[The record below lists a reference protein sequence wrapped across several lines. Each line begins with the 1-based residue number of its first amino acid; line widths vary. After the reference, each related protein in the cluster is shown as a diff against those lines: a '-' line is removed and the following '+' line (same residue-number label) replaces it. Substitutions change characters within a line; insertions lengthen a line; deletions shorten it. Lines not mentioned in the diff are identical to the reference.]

1 MKYVEVRAGTLGY
14 QSAGAGALAI
24 FVHGYPLDHRLWL
37 DQLGALGDLRHCVA
51 PDLRG
56 SGRSDPV
63 GTRVLAMEHL
73 ADDLAE
79 LIDALGHTSADIVS
93 LSMGGYAALALW
105 ERHPDR
111 VRSLVLMDTRSGAD
125 SDAGRAGRRE
135 TAERVADEGSGFLV
149 PGLFKALLSPA
160 ADLAARVRLRGMIEA
175 TPPETIVANLE
186 GMARRPD
193 RTDMLSSI
201 TVPTLVMVGEDDGL
215 TPPDVAGHMAE
226 LIPQAELVVIPG
238 AGHLP
243 PIETPE
249 AVNDALRSFWEKIQL
264 AGG

>member
-1 MKYVEVRAGTLGY
+1 MQFLEVGDITFAY
-14 QSAGAGALAI
+14 QTRGEGALAV
-24 FVHGYPLDHRLWL
+24 FVHGFPLDHRMWL
-37 DQLGALGDLRHCVA
+37 DQIDSLKNLRRCVA

-56 SGRSDPV
+56 SGGSDPV
-63 GTRVLAMEHL
+63 VSGALAMENI
-73 ADDLAE
+73 ADDLAR
-79 LIDALGHTSADIVS
+79 LIDGLGHSFADIVS

-105 ERHPDR
+105 ERHPER

-135 TAERVADEGSGFLV
+135 TAERVADEGVGALV
-149 PGLFKALLSPA
+149 AGLQQALLSPHA
-160 ADLAARVRLRGMIEA
+160 GLAARVRLRGMIEA
-175 TPPETIVANLE
+175 TSAETVVAALE
-186 GMARRPD
+186 GMARRVD

-215 TPPDVAGHMAE
+215 TPPDVAEHMAQ
-226 LIPQAELVVIPG
+226 LIPGADLAVLPG

-249 AVNDALRSFWEKIQL
+249 AVNETLREFWTKL
-264 AGG
+264 